1 MAMKIVLFSRIETQ
15 RILQDEVPTYFDLNR
30 RKIKNRSSLIIKEI
44 NHDIL
49 IRSIYGL
56 CVKVMINLTLLVKE
70 TIRVKFL
77 LRLSQDF
84 SPLQN
89 PKVDNIYKFIQDV
102 VDYVVNDLF
111 DLITDLGY
119 KNIHIY
125 VRRQLSTLIK
135 TLEFSQMQTIEQF
148 CNQLEQY
155 WNLSIQ

>member
-1 MAMKIVLFSRIETQ
+1 MAKKIVLFSRMETQ
-15 RILQDEVPTYFDLNR
+15 RILLYEVPTYFDLNR
-30 RKIKNRSSLIIKEI
+30 RKTKNRSTLIIKEI

-56 CVKVMINLTLLVKE
+56 CVKVMINLTLLVRE

-77 LRLSQDF
+77 LRLSRDF

-89 PKVDNIYKFIQDV
+89 PKVDDIYYIIQEI
-102 VDYVVNDLF
+102 VDYVLNDLF

-125 VRRQLSTLIK
+125 VRRQLSSLIK
-135 TLEFSQMQTIEQF
+135 TRDFS
-148 CNQLEQY
+148 
-155 WNLSIQ
+155 